1 MNKWMIL
8 LLLCYG
14 FNAQAQPQ
22 LKGGLET
29 FVNNHK
35 IYPRYSLQNCI
46 AGTINISFKLNPN
59 GEVLSSKISKG
70 MGTDLDAEALRLIR
84 LSSGKWIVPAGHD
97 TAVAVIVPINFS
109 ISSSDC
115 RNRSRQQI
123 QQAVDNYIANQG
135 LTNAVL
141 NFYKSKEK
149 GAIYTKED
157 EDKIIALKASLGYD
171 EEYLMERLSDGQKKL
186 KQKDK
191 LGACEDFLFI
201 KHMGSGLAD
210 EMLAKYCN

>member
-1 MNKWMIL
+1 MNRWMVL
-8 LLLCYG
+8 FLLCCG
-14 FNAQAQPQ
+14 FTVQAQPQ

-46 AGTINISFKLNPN
+46 AGTVSISFKLNKS
-59 GEVLSSKISKG
+59 GEVLSSKINKG

-97 TAVAVIVPINFS
+97 TAVAIIVPINFS
-109 ISSSDC
+109 ISSEDC
-115 RNRSRQQI
+115 RSRSRQQI
-123 QQAVDNYIANQG
+123 QQAVENYIANQG

-141 NFYKSKEK
+141 NFYKNKEK
-149 GAIYTKED
+149 GSVYTKEE
-157 EDKIIALKASLGYD
+157 EDKIVALKSSLGYD
-171 EEYLMERLSDGQKKL
+171 EEYLKERLADGQKKL

-191 LGACEDFLFI
+191 QGACEDFLFI
-201 KHMGSGLAD
+201 KHMGSSLAD
-210 EMLAKYCN
+210 EMLARYCN